1 MRFRERIAVLSAC
14 LALAGCGTEQ
24 NLDSNFKTVTSVA
37 DNGFQQPSQSVVLRW
52 NKVALDATGLDHSAA
67 GAKEQLGP
75 TKASRAMAMVH
86 LAMHDSL
93 QRIEGRYET
102 YLPATRTTGAISA
115 EAAVSFA
122 AHDTLVA
129 LYPSQRATFDGI
141 LSTELASLGR
151 GAALSAGQTLGQDVA
166 LAILND
172 RSNDGSDNASQ
183 STPAY
188 VFGTAAGQWRRDPTN
203 PGQQPLGPNW
213 GKVRLFAVNNTGAVR
228 SPAPPA
234 LGSAEYAAAYN
245 EAKTLGGDG
254 IVTPTTR
261 TAEQTHIG
269 VFWAYDGTPSLCA
282 PPRLYNQISAQIL
295 FEQGIRNNGD
305 LSRSLALVNLAMAD
319 AGICCWETKFFYNLW
334 RPITGIRESDAG
346 TGPSGSGDGNAST
359 TGDLNFTPL
368 GAPASNLNG
377 PNFTPPFPAY
387 PSGHATFGGTYN
399 QVLRRVLG
407 RDNVEFTFVSDEF
420 NGVTKD
426 NTGQVRPFRPRKF
439 VSLSQAEKENAD
451 SRIYLGIHW
460 RFDASEGIR
469 MGNNIG
475 NIVVDSK
482 LRPISPA
489 PNPKELLRQKIP
501 GLQP

>member
-1 MRFRERIAVLSAC
+1 MR
-14 LALAGCGTEQ
+14 
-24 NLDSNFKTVTSVA
+24 
-37 DNGFQQPSQSVVLRW
+37 
-52 NKVALDATGLDHSAA
+52 
-67 GAKEQLGP
+67 
-75 TKASRAMAMVH
+75 
-86 LAMHDSL
+86 
-93 QRIEGRYET
+93 
-102 YLPATRTTGAISA
+102 
-115 EAAVSFA
+115 AVSI
-122 AHDTLVA
+122 V
-129 LYPSQRATFDGI
+129 GI
-141 LSTELASLGR
+141 GQSPVGELWNQ
-151 GAALSAGQTLGQDVA
+151 SARQ
-166 LAILND
+166 I
-172 RSNDGSDNASQ
+172 
-183 STPAY
+183 AY
-188 VFGTAAGQWRRDPTN
+188 TA
-203 PGQQPLGPNW
+203 
-213 GKVRLFAVNNTGAVR
+213 V
-228 SPAPPA
+228 S
-234 LGSAEYAAAYN
+234 S
-245 EAKTLGGDG
+245 
-254 IVTPTTR
+254 
-261 TAEQTHIG
+261 
-269 VFWAYDGTPSLCA
+269 
-282 PPRLYNQISAQIL
+282 
-295 FEQGIRNNGD
+295 
-305 LSRSLALVNLAMAD
+305 AMAD
-319 AGICCWETKFFYNLW
+319 AGICCWETKYFYNVW
-334 RPITGIRESDAG
+334 RPVTGIRESDPG
-346 TGPSGSGDGNAST
+346 TGPSGSGDGNAAT

-489 PNPKELLRQKIP
+489 PNPKELLLQKIP